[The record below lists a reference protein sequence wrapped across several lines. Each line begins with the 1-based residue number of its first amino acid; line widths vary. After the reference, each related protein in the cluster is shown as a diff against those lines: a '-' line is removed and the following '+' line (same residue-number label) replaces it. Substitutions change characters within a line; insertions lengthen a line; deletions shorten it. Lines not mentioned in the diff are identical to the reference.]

1 MLIDSSA
8 NAGLG
13 LAPLSSTPPPAA
25 AAASARSSSA
35 ANEPRTPPAFAS
47 SPPPIAAAAQ
57 SASASSSAPAAAAVS
72 AQEARE
78 QADVHSPVN
87 LGSHFEFS
95 VKQLAELV
103 RDVVARVREEDGDEW
118 ESSSEEES
126 EEEEGGSIEEEEEE
140 GSDSRSQAVLATQL
154 GASHLADSSPLP
166 RAPRRRKKQVKVI
179 YEALPTHDPRQRRPD
194 TRRAAALLGWAPRW
208 GLQQGLEEMVRYY
221 KERMREG
228 TI

>member
-25 AAASARSSSA
+25 AAAAASASGSCA
-35 ANEPRTPPAFAS
+35 ATAPRTPPTLASAS
-47 SPPPIAAAAQ
+47 SPPAGVGVGVAQ
-57 SASASSSAPAAAAVS
+57 ETPRRPT

-126 EEEEGGSIEEEEEE
+126 EEEGGSIEEEEEE
-140 GSDSRSQAVLATQL
+140 GSASRSQAALATQL